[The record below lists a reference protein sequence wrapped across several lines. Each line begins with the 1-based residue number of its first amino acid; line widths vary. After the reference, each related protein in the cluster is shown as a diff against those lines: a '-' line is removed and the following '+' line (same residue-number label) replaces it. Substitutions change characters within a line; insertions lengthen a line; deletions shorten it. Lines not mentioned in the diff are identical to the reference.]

1 MMANVIDTAAIQQ
14 VKVSRLPKIFA
25 AFKAAPFI
33 PLTIIVVFVL
43 AALLAD
49 LVTFHDAYQVE
60 LPERLVPPAWV
71 GDTTVMKTVSETVAI
86 DELEKKITLTKASAI
101 DSSSQ
106 VGDRIEVVVRQGGS
120 WSRPLGTDPLGRDI
134 LTRIIYGARVSIII
148 AGAALAI
155 GGGFGTLVGLTAGY
169 YGGKIDTILMRF
181 ADITLAF
188 PLILFAILLVMVLG
202 PSMMNVI
209 IAISLVLWARYARV
223 IRGEVLGLMQRDFI
237 ARARVSGASDWR
249 IMLRHLLP
257 NVMPT
262 LIVLLTLQVGWVIIV
277 EASLSFL
284 GAGIPP
290 PTPAWGGML
299 SEGKEY
305 VSTAWWV
312 TTAPGVAIMLVVMA
326 FNLCGDWLREKL
338 DPKQR
343 SI

>member
-1 MMANVIDTAAIQQ
+1 MDNSLESAAIKP
-14 VKVSRLPKIFA
+14 VKASLLPKVLA
-25 AFKAAPFI
+25 GLEGAPYI
-33 PLTIIVVFVL
+33 PLFIIVVFVL
-43 AALLAD
+43 CAILAN
-49 LVTFHDAYQVE
+49 LITTQDAYSVQ
-60 LPERLVPPAWV
+60 LPNRLIPPFW
-71 GDTTVMKTVSETVAI
+71 
-86 DELEKKITLTKASAI
+86 LE
-101 DSSSQ
+101 
-106 VGDRIEVVVRQGGS
+106 GGS
-120 WSRPLGTDPLGRDI
+120 LNHLLGTDPLGRDI
-134 LTRIIYGARVSIII
+134 LTRIIFGARVSVII
-148 AGAALAI
+148 AITALTI
-155 GGGFGTLVGLTAGY
+155 GGGFGTLVGLTAGF

-202 PSMMNVI
+202 PSMINVI

-237 ARARVSGASDWR
+237 ARAKVSGASDWR
-249 IMLRHLLP
+249 IMMRHLLP

-290 PTPAWGGML
+290 PTPAWGSML
-299 SEGKEY
+299 ADGREY

-312 TTAPGVAIMLVVMA
+312 TTAPGVAIMLVVLA
-326 FNLCGDWLREKL
+326 FNLAGDWLRERL

-343 SI
+343 GI

>member
-1 MMANVIDTAAIQQ
+1 MAVTIDNAAIQP
-14 VKVSRLPKIFA
+14 VKVSIWKNVFA
-25 AFKAAPFI
+25 GLKGAPVI
-33 PLTIIVVFVL
+33 PLFIIVVF
-43 AALLAD
+43 ALSAILAD
-49 LVTFHDAYQVE
+49 VITFHDAYKVS
-60 LPERLVPPAWV
+60 LPDRLIPPFWQ
-71 GDTTVMKTVSETVAI
+71 D
-86 DELEKKITLTKASAI
+86 
-101 DSSSQ
+101 
-106 VGDRIEVVVRQGGS
+106 GGTIS
-120 WSRPLGTDPLGRDI
+120 HPLGTDPLGRDV
-134 LTRIIYGARVSIII
+134 LTRIIYGTRVSIII
-148 AGAALAI
+148 AGAALTF
-155 GGGFGTLVGLTAGY
+155 GGGVGTLIGLTAGY
-169 YGGKIDTILMRF
+169 YGGKIDTLLMRL

-188 PLILFAILLVMVLG
+188 PLILFAILMVMVIG

-209 IAISLVLWARYARV
+209 VAISLVLWARYARV

-249 IMLRHLLP
+249 IMIRHLLP

-290 PTPAWGGML
+290 PTPAWGSML
-299 SEGKEY
+299 ADGREY

-312 TTAPGVAIMLVVMA
+312 TTAPGIAIMLVVLA
-326 FNLCGDWLREKL
+326 FNLSGDWLRERL

>member
-1 MMANVIDTAAIQQ
+1 MDNSLESAAIKP
-14 VKVSRLPKIFA
+14 VKASLLPKVLA
-25 AFKAAPFI
+25 GLKGAPYI
-33 PLTIIVVFVL
+33 PLFIIVVFVL
-43 AALLAD
+43 CAILAN
-49 LVTFHDAYQVE
+49 LITTQDAYSVQ
-60 LPERLVPPAWV
+60 LPNRLIPPFW
-71 GDTTVMKTVSETVAI
+71 
-86 DELEKKITLTKASAI
+86 LE
-101 DSSSQ
+101 
-106 VGDRIEVVVRQGGS
+106 GGS
-120 WSRPLGTDPLGRDI
+120 LNHLLGTDPLGRDI
-134 LTRIIYGARVSIII
+134 LTRIIFGARVSVII
-148 AGAALAI
+148 AITALTI
-155 GGGFGTLVGLTAGY
+155 GGGFGTLVGLTAGF

-202 PSMMNVI
+202 PSMINVI

-237 ARARVSGASDWR
+237 ARAKVSGASDWR
-249 IMLRHLLP
+249 IMMRHLLP

-290 PTPAWGGML
+290 PTPAWGSML
-299 SEGKEY
+299 ADGREY

-312 TTAPGVAIMLVVMA
+312 TTAPGVAIMLVVLA
-326 FNLCGDWLREKL
+326 FNLAGDWLRERL

-343 SI
+343 GI

>member
-1 MMANVIDTAAIQQ
+1 MDNSLESAAIKP
-14 VKVSRLPKIFA
+14 VKASVLPKVLA
-25 AFKAAPFI
+25 GLKGAPYI
-33 PLTIIVVFVL
+33 PLFIIVVFVL
-43 AALLAD
+43 CAILAN
-49 LVTFHDAYQVE
+49 LITTQDAYSVQ
-60 LPERLVPPAWV
+60 LPNRLIPPFW
-71 GDTTVMKTVSETVAI
+71 
-86 DELEKKITLTKASAI
+86 LE
-101 DSSSQ
+101 
-106 VGDRIEVVVRQGGS
+106 GGS
-120 WSRPLGTDPLGRDI
+120 LNHLLGTDPLGRDI
-134 LTRIIYGARVSIII
+134 LTRIIFGARVSVII
-148 AGAALAI
+148 AITALTI
-155 GGGFGTLVGLTAGY
+155 GGGFGTLVGLTAGF

-202 PSMMNVI
+202 PSMINVI

-237 ARARVSGASDWR
+237 ARAKVSGASDWR
-249 IMLRHLLP
+249 IMMRHLLP

-290 PTPAWGGML
+290 PTPAWGSML
-299 SEGKEY
+299 ADGREY

-312 TTAPGVAIMLVVMA
+312 TTAPGVAIMLVVLA
-326 FNLCGDWLREKL
+326 FNLAGDWLRERL

-343 SI
+343 GI

>member
-1 MMANVIDTAAIQQ
+1 MAVVVDNAAIQAVQ
-14 VKVSRLPKIFA
+14 VNVWKK
-25 AFKAAPFI
+25 AFISLKGAPLI
-33 PLTIIVVFVL
+33 PLFIIVVFIL
-43 AALLAD
+43 SAILAD
-49 LVTFHDAYQVE
+49 LITFHDAHKVS
-60 LPERLVPPAWV
+60 LPNRLIPPFWQ
-71 GDTTVMKTVSETVAI
+71 D
-86 DELEKKITLTKASAI
+86 
-101 DSSSQ
+101 
-106 VGDRIEVVVRQGGS
+106 GGTFS
-120 WSRPLGTDPLGRDI
+120 HPLGTDPLGRDV
-134 LTRIIYGARVSIII
+134 LTRIIYGTRVSVII
-148 AGAALAI
+148 AGAALTI
-155 GGGFGTLVGLTAGY
+155 GGGFGTLVGLTAGF
-169 YGGKIDTILMRF
+169 YGGKVDTLLMRL

-188 PLILFAILLVMVLG
+188 PLILFAILLVMVIG

-209 IAISLVLWARYARV
+209 VAISLVLWARYARV

-249 IMLRHLLP
+249 IMMRHLLP

-290 PTPAWGGML
+290 PTPAWGSML
-299 SEGKEY
+299 ADGREY

-312 TTAPGVAIMLVVMA
+312 TTAPGIAIMLVVLA
-326 FNLCGDWLREKL
+326 FNLSGDWLRERL

>member
-1 MMANVIDTAAIQQ
+1 MAVAIDNAAIQP
-14 VKVSRLPKIFA
+14 VKASILK
-25 AFKAAPFI
+25 KMLGGLKGAPII
-33 PLTIIVVFVL
+33 PLSIIVVFVF
-43 AALLAD
+43 AAVFAD
-49 LVTFHDAYQVE
+49 LITFHDAYKVS
-60 LPERLVPPAWV
+60 LPDRLIPPFWQ
-71 GDTTVMKTVSETVAI
+71 D
-86 DELEKKITLTKASAI
+86 
-101 DSSSQ
+101 
-106 VGDRIEVVVRQGGS
+106 GGS
-120 WSRPLGTDPLGRDI
+120 LSHPLGTDPLGRDV
-134 LTRIIYGARVSIII
+134 LVRIIYGTRVSIII
-148 AGAALAI
+148 AGAALTI
-155 GGGFGTLVGLTAGY
+155 GGGFGTLVGLTAGF
-169 YGGKIDTILMRF
+169 YGGKVDTLLMRM

-188 PLILFAILLVMVLG
+188 PLILFAILMVMVIG

-209 IAISLVLWARYARV
+209 VAISLVLWARYARV

-249 IMLRHLLP
+249 IMMRHLLP

-290 PTPAWGGML
+290 PTPAWGSML
-299 SEGKEY
+299 ADGREY

-312 TTAPGVAIMLVVMA
+312 TTAPGIAIMLVVLA
-326 FNLCGDWLREKL
+326 FNLSGDWLRERL

>member
-1 MMANVIDTAAIQQ
+1 MAVVVDNAAIQAVQ
-14 VKVSRLPKIFA
+14 ISVWKK
-25 AFKAAPFI
+25 AFISLKGAPLI
-33 PLTIIVVFVL
+33 PLFIIVVFIL
-43 AALLAD
+43 SAILAD
-49 LVTFHDAYQVE
+49 LITFHDAHKVS
-60 LPERLVPPAWV
+60 LPNRL
-71 GDTTVMKTVSETVAI
+71 M
-86 DELEKKITLTKASAI
+86 
-101 DSSSQ
+101 
-106 VGDRIEVVVRQGGS
+106 
-120 WSRPLGTDPLGRDI
+120 GTDPLGRDV
-134 LTRIIYGARVSIII
+134 LTRIIYGTRVSVII
-148 AGAALAI
+148 AGAALTI
-155 GGGFGTLVGLTAGY
+155 GGGFGTLVGLTAGF
-169 YGGKIDTILMRF
+169 YGGKVDTLLMRL

-188 PLILFAILLVMVLG
+188 PLILFAILLVMVIG

-209 IAISLVLWARYARV
+209 VAISLVLWARYARV

-249 IMLRHLLP
+249 IMMRHLLP

-290 PTPAWGGML
+290 PTPAWGSML
-299 SEGKEY
+299 ADGREY

-312 TTAPGVAIMLVVMA
+312 TTAPGIAIMLVVLA
-326 FNLCGDWLREKL
+326 FNLSGDWLRERL

>member
-1 MMANVIDTAAIQQ
+1 MAVVVDNAAIQALQ
-14 VKVSRLPKIFA
+14 ISVGKK
-25 AFKAAPFI
+25 AFISLKGAPLI
-33 PLTIIVVFVL
+33 PLFIIVGFIL
-43 AALLAD
+43 SAILAD
-49 LVTFHDAYQVE
+49 LITFHDAHKVS
-60 LPERLVPPAWV
+60 LPNRLIPPFWQ
-71 GDTTVMKTVSETVAI
+71 D
-86 DELEKKITLTKASAI
+86 
-101 DSSSQ
+101 
-106 VGDRIEVVVRQGGS
+106 GGTFS
-120 WSRPLGTDPLGRDI
+120 HPLGTDPLGRDV
-134 LTRIIYGARVSIII
+134 LTRIIYGTRVSVII
-148 AGAALAI
+148 AGAALTI
-155 GGGFGTLVGLTAGY
+155 GGGFGTLVGLTAGF
-169 YGGKIDTILMRF
+169 YGGKVDTLLMRL

-188 PLILFAILLVMVLG
+188 PLILFAILLVMVIG

-209 IAISLVLWARYARV
+209 VAISLVLWARYARV

-249 IMLRHLLP
+249 IMMRHLLP

-290 PTPAWGGML
+290 PTPAWGSML
-299 SEGKEY
+299 ADGREY

-312 TTAPGVAIMLVVMA
+312 TTAPGIAIMLVVLA
-326 FNLCGDWLREKL
+326 FNLSGDWLRERL

>member
-1 MMANVIDTAAIQQ
+1 MAKVIDTAAIQP
-14 VKVSRLPKIFA
+14 VKVSRLPNILA
-25 AFKAAPFI
+25 ALRSAPVI
-33 PLTIIVVFVL
+33 PLAIIVVFVL
-43 AALLAD
+43 SAVLAE
-49 LVTFHDAYQVE
+49 LITFHDAYQVR
-60 LPERLVPPAWV
+60 LPERLIPPAWV
-71 GDTTVMKTVSETVAI
+71 GETTKIKIVSETVAI
-86 DELEKKITLTKASAI
+86 DELESRITLQKAQLIDPQSA
-101 DSSSQ
+101 
-106 VGDRIEVVVRQGGS
+106 VGDSIVVVVRRGGS
-120 WSRPLGTDPLGRDI
+120 WSRPLGTDPLGRDV
-134 LTRIIYGARVSIII
+134 LTRIIYGARISIII
-148 AGAALAI
+148 AGAALTI
-155 GGGFGTLVGLTAGY
+155 GGGFGTLIGLTAGY
-169 YGGKIDTILMRF
+169 YGGKIDIILMRF

-249 IMLRHLLP
+249 IMMRHLLP

-299 SEGKEY
+299 AEGKEY

-312 TTAPGVAIMLVVMA
+312 TTAPGIAIMLVVMA

-343 SI
+343 SL

>member
-1 MMANVIDTAAIQQ
+1 MDNSLESAAIKP
-14 VKVSRLPKIFA
+14 VKASLLPKVLA
-25 AFKAAPFI
+25 GLEGAPYI
-33 PLTIIVVFVL
+33 PLFIIVVFVL
-43 AALLAD
+43 CAILAN
-49 LVTFHDAYQVE
+49 LITTQDAYSVQ
-60 LPERLVPPAWV
+60 LPNRLIPPFW
-71 GDTTVMKTVSETVAI
+71 
-86 DELEKKITLTKASAI
+86 LE
-101 DSSSQ
+101 
-106 VGDRIEVVVRQGGS
+106 GGS
-120 WSRPLGTDPLGRDI
+120 LNHLLGTDPLGRDI
-134 LTRIIYGARVSIII
+134 LTRIIFGARVSVII
-148 AGAALAI
+148 AITALTI
-155 GGGFGTLVGLTAGY
+155 GGGFGTLVGLTAGF

-237 ARARVSGASDWR
+237 ARAKVSGASDWR
-249 IMLRHLLP
+249 IMMRHLLP

-290 PTPAWGGML
+290 PTPAWGSML
-299 SEGKEY
+299 ADGREY

-312 TTAPGVAIMLVVMA
+312 TTAPGVAIMLVVLA
-326 FNLCGDWLREKL
+326 FNLAGDWLRERL

-343 SI
+343 GI

>member
-1 MMANVIDTAAIQQ
+1 MAVVVDNAAIQP
-14 VKVSRLPKIFA
+14 VRTSASRKVLSSLKGAPLIPLFIIAVFIISAIFA
-25 AFKAAPFI
+25 D
-33 PLTIIVVFVL
+33 
-43 AALLAD
+43 LL
-49 LVTFHDAYQVE
+49 TFHDAYKVS
-60 LPERLVPPAWV
+60 LPDRLIPPFWQD
-71 GDTTVMKTVSETVAI
+71 GG
-86 DELEKKITLTKASAI
+86 TLSH
-101 DSSSQ
+101 
-106 VGDRIEVVVRQGGS
+106 
-120 WSRPLGTDPLGRDI
+120 PLGTDPLGRDV
-134 LTRIIYGARVSIII
+134 LTRIIYGTRVSIII
-148 AGAALAI
+148 AGAALTI
-155 GGGFGTLVGLTAGY
+155 GGGFGTLVGLTAGF
-169 YGGKIDTILMRF
+169 YGGKIDTLLMRL

-188 PLILFAILLVMVLG
+188 PLILFAILLVMVIG

-209 IAISLVLWARYARV
+209 VAISLVLWARYARV

-249 IMLRHLLP
+249 IMIRHLLP

-290 PTPAWGGML
+290 PTPAWGSML
-299 SEGKEY
+299 ADGREY

-312 TTAPGVAIMLVVMA
+312 TTSPGIAIMLVVLA
-326 FNLCGDWLREKL
+326 FNLSGDWLRERL

>member
-1 MMANVIDTAAIQQ
+1 MAVAIDDAVLKPI
-14 VKVSRLPKIFA
+14 KVSILTKVLA
-25 AFKAAPFI
+25 GLKGAPLI
-33 PLTIIVVFVL
+33 PLSIIVVFVFS
-43 AALLAD
+43 AVFAD
-49 LVTFHDAYQVE
+49 LITFHDAYKVN
-60 LPERLVPPAWV
+60 LPDRLIPPFWQ
-71 GDTTVMKTVSETVAI
+71 D
-86 DELEKKITLTKASAI
+86 
-101 DSSSQ
+101 
-106 VGDRIEVVVRQGGS
+106 GGS
-120 WSRPLGTDPLGRDI
+120 LSHPLGTDPLGRDV
-134 LTRIIYGARVSIII
+134 LVRIIYGTRVSIII
-148 AGAALAI
+148 AGAALTI
-155 GGGFGTLVGLTAGY
+155 GGGFGTLVGLTAGF
-169 YGGKIDTILMRF
+169 YGGKVDTLLMRL

-188 PLILFAILLVMVLG
+188 PLILFAILMVMVIG

-209 IAISLVLWARYARV
+209 VAISLVLWARYARV

-249 IMLRHLLP
+249 IMMRHLLP

-290 PTPAWGGML
+290 PTPAWGSML
-299 SEGKEY
+299 ADGREY

-312 TTAPGVAIMLVVMA
+312 TTAPGIAIMLVVLA
-326 FNLCGDWLREKL
+326 FNLSGDWLRERL

>member
-1 MMANVIDTAAIQQ
+1 MAVVVDNAAIQAVQ
-14 VKVSRLPKIFA
+14 ISVWKKVFISLKG
-25 AFKAAPFI
+25 APLI
-33 PLTIIVVFVL
+33 PLFIIVVFIL
-43 AALLAD
+43 SAILAD
-49 LVTFHDAYQVE
+49 LITFHDAHKVS
-60 LPERLVPPAWV
+60 LPNRLIPPFWQ
-71 GDTTVMKTVSETVAI
+71 D
-86 DELEKKITLTKASAI
+86 
-101 DSSSQ
+101 
-106 VGDRIEVVVRQGGS
+106 GGTFS
-120 WSRPLGTDPLGRDI
+120 HPLGTDPLGRDV
-134 LTRIIYGARVSIII
+134 LTRIIYGTRVSVII
-148 AGAALAI
+148 AGAALTI
-155 GGGFGTLVGLTAGY
+155 GGGFGTLVGLTAGF
-169 YGGKIDTILMRF
+169 YGGKVDTLLMRL

-188 PLILFAILLVMVLG
+188 PLILFAILLVMVIG

-209 IAISLVLWARYARV
+209 VAISLVLWARYARV

-249 IMLRHLLP
+249 IMMRHLLP

-290 PTPAWGGML
+290 PTPAWGSML
-299 SEGKEY
+299 ADGREY

-312 TTAPGVAIMLVVMA
+312 TTAPGIAIMLVVLA
-326 FNLCGDWLREKL
+326 FNLSGDWLRERL

>member
-1 MMANVIDTAAIQQ
+1 MAVAIDNAAIQP
-14 VKVSRLPKIFA
+14 VKASILK
-25 AFKAAPFI
+25 KMLGGLKGAPII
-33 PLTIIVVFVL
+33 PLSIIVVFVF
-43 AALLAD
+43 AAVFAD
-49 LVTFHDAYQVE
+49 LITFHDAYKVS
-60 LPERLVPPAWV
+60 LPDRLIPPFW
-71 GDTTVMKTVSETVAI
+71 
-86 DELEKKITLTKASAI
+86 
-101 DSSSQ
+101 Q
-106 VGDRIEVVVRQGGS
+106 NGGS
-120 WSRPLGTDPLGRDI
+120 LSHPLGTDPLGRDV
-134 LTRIIYGARVSIII
+134 LVRIIYGTRVSIII
-148 AGAALAI
+148 AGAALTI
-155 GGGFGTLVGLTAGY
+155 GGGFGTLVGLTAGF
-169 YGGKIDTILMRF
+169 YGGKVDTLLMRL

-188 PLILFAILLVMVLG
+188 PLILFAILMVMVIG

-209 IAISLVLWARYARV
+209 VAISLVLWARYARV

-249 IMLRHLLP
+249 IMMRHLLP

-290 PTPAWGGML
+290 PTPAWGSML
-299 SEGKEY
+299 ADGREY

-312 TTAPGVAIMLVVMA
+312 TTAPGIAIMLVVLA
-326 FNLCGDWLREKL
+326 FNLSGDWLRERL

>member
-1 MMANVIDTAAIQQ
+1 MDNSLESAAIKP
-14 VKVSRLPKIFA
+14 VKASVLPKVLA
-25 AFKAAPFI
+25 GLKGAPYI
-33 PLTIIVVFVL
+33 PLLIIVVFVL
-43 AALLAD
+43 CAILAN
-49 LVTFHDAYQVE
+49 LITTQDAYSVQ
-60 LPERLVPPAWV
+60 LPNRLIPPFW
-71 GDTTVMKTVSETVAI
+71 
-86 DELEKKITLTKASAI
+86 LE
-101 DSSSQ
+101 
-106 VGDRIEVVVRQGGS
+106 GGS
-120 WSRPLGTDPLGRDI
+120 LNHLLGTDPLGRDI
-134 LTRIIYGARVSIII
+134 LTRIIFGARVSVII
-148 AGAALAI
+148 AITALTI
-155 GGGFGTLVGLTAGY
+155 GGGFGTLVGLTAGF

-202 PSMMNVI
+202 PSMINVI

-237 ARARVSGASDWR
+237 ARAKVSGASDWR
-249 IMLRHLLP
+249 IMMRHLLP

-290 PTPAWGGML
+290 PTPAWGSML
-299 SEGKEY
+299 ADGREY

-312 TTAPGVAIMLVVMA
+312 TTAPGVAIMLVVLA
-326 FNLCGDWLREKL
+326 FNLAGDWLRERL

-343 SI
+343 GI

>member
-1 MMANVIDTAAIQQ
+1 MDNSLESTAITP
-14 VKVSRLPKIFA
+14 VKASLLPKVLA
-25 AFKAAPFI
+25 GLKGAPYI
-33 PLTIIVVFVL
+33 PLFIIVVFVL
-43 AALLAD
+43 CAILAN
-49 LVTFHDAYQVE
+49 LITTQDAYSVQ
-60 LPERLVPPAWV
+60 LPNRLIPPFW
-71 GDTTVMKTVSETVAI
+71 
-86 DELEKKITLTKASAI
+86 LE
-101 DSSSQ
+101 
-106 VGDRIEVVVRQGGS
+106 GGS
-120 WSRPLGTDPLGRDI
+120 LNHLLGTDPLGRDI
-134 LTRIIYGARVSIII
+134 LTRIIFGARVSVII
-148 AGAALAI
+148 AITALTI
-155 GGGFGTLVGLTAGY
+155 GGGFGTLVGLTAGF

-202 PSMMNVI
+202 PSMINVI

-237 ARARVSGASDWR
+237 ARAKVSGASDWR
-249 IMLRHLLP
+249 IMMRHLLP

-290 PTPAWGGML
+290 PTPAWGSML
-299 SEGKEY
+299 ADGREY

-312 TTAPGVAIMLVVMA
+312 TTAPGVAIMLVVLA
-326 FNLCGDWLREKL
+326 FNLAGDWLRERL

-343 SI
+343 GI

>member
-1 MMANVIDTAAIQQ
+1 MAVVVDNAAIQTVQ
-14 VKVSRLPKIFA
+14 VSVWKK
-25 AFKAAPFI
+25 AFISLKGAPLI
-33 PLTIIVVFVL
+33 PLFIIVVFIL
-43 AALLAD
+43 SAILAD
-49 LVTFHDAYQVE
+49 LITFHDAHKVS
-60 LPERLVPPAWV
+60 LPNRLIPPFWQ
-71 GDTTVMKTVSETVAI
+71 D
-86 DELEKKITLTKASAI
+86 
-101 DSSSQ
+101 
-106 VGDRIEVVVRQGGS
+106 GGTFS
-120 WSRPLGTDPLGRDI
+120 HPLGTDPLGRDV
-134 LTRIIYGARVSIII
+134 LTRIIYGTRVSVII
-148 AGAALAI
+148 AGAALTI
-155 GGGFGTLVGLTAGY
+155 GGGFGTLVGLTAGF
-169 YGGKIDTILMRF
+169 YGGKVDTLLMRL

-188 PLILFAILLVMVLG
+188 PLILFAILLVMVIG

-209 IAISLVLWARYARV
+209 VAISLVLWARYARV

-249 IMLRHLLP
+249 IMMRHLLP

-290 PTPAWGGML
+290 PTPAWGSML
-299 SEGKEY
+299 ADGREY

-312 TTAPGVAIMLVVMA
+312 TTAPGIAIMLVVLA
-326 FNLCGDWLREKL
+326 FNLSGDWLRERL

>member
-1 MMANVIDTAAIQQ
+1 MAVTIDNAAIQP
-14 VKVSRLPKIFA
+14 VKVSIWKNVFA
-25 AFKAAPFI
+25 GLKGAPVI
-33 PLTIIVVFVL
+33 PLFIIVVF
-43 AALLAD
+43 ALSAILAD
-49 LVTFHDAYQVE
+49 VITFHDAYKVN
-60 LPERLVPPAWV
+60 LPDRLIPPFWQ
-71 GDTTVMKTVSETVAI
+71 D
-86 DELEKKITLTKASAI
+86 
-101 DSSSQ
+101 
-106 VGDRIEVVVRQGGS
+106 GGTIS
-120 WSRPLGTDPLGRDI
+120 HPLGTDPLGRDV
-134 LTRIIYGARVSIII
+134 LTRIIYGTRVSIII
-148 AGAALAI
+148 AGAALTF
-155 GGGFGTLVGLTAGY
+155 GGGVGTLIGLTAGY
-169 YGGKIDTILMRF
+169 YGGKIDTLLMRL

-188 PLILFAILLVMVLG
+188 PLILFAILMVMVIG

-209 IAISLVLWARYARV
+209 VAISLVLWARYARV

-249 IMLRHLLP
+249 IMIRHLLP

-290 PTPAWGGML
+290 PTPAWGSML
-299 SEGKEY
+299 ADGREY

-312 TTAPGVAIMLVVMA
+312 TTAPGIAIMLVVLA
-326 FNLCGDWLREKL
+326 FNLSGDWLRERL

>member
-1 MMANVIDTAAIQQ
+1 MAVVVDNAAIQAVQ
-14 VKVSRLPKIFA
+14 ISVWKK
-25 AFKAAPFI
+25 AFISLNGAPLI
-33 PLTIIVVFVL
+33 PLFIIVVFIL
-43 AALLAD
+43 SAILAD
-49 LVTFHDAYQVE
+49 LITFHDAHKVS
-60 LPERLVPPAWV
+60 LPNRLIPPFWQ
-71 GDTTVMKTVSETVAI
+71 D
-86 DELEKKITLTKASAI
+86 
-101 DSSSQ
+101 
-106 VGDRIEVVVRQGGS
+106 GGTFS
-120 WSRPLGTDPLGRDI
+120 HPLGTDPLGRDV
-134 LTRIIYGARVSIII
+134 LTRIIYGTRVSVII
-148 AGAALAI
+148 AGAALTI
-155 GGGFGTLVGLTAGY
+155 GGGFGTLVGLTAGF
-169 YGGKIDTILMRF
+169 YGGKVDTLLMRL

-188 PLILFAILLVMVLG
+188 PLILFAILLVMVIG

-209 IAISLVLWARYARV
+209 VAISLVLWARYARV

-249 IMLRHLLP
+249 IMMRHLLP

-290 PTPAWGGML
+290 PTPAWGSML
-299 SEGKEY
+299 ADGREY

-312 TTAPGVAIMLVVMA
+312 TTAPGIAIMLVVLA
-326 FNLCGDWLREKL
+326 FNLSGDWLRERL

>member
-1 MMANVIDTAAIQQ
+1 MAVVVDNAAIQAVQ
-14 VKVSRLPKIFA
+14 ISVWKQ
-25 AFKAAPFI
+25 AFISLKGAPLI
-33 PLTIIVVFVL
+33 PLFIIVVFIL
-43 AALLAD
+43 SAILAD
-49 LVTFHDAYQVE
+49 LITFHDAHKVS
-60 LPERLVPPAWV
+60 LPNRLIPPFWQ
-71 GDTTVMKTVSETVAI
+71 D
-86 DELEKKITLTKASAI
+86 
-101 DSSSQ
+101 
-106 VGDRIEVVVRQGGS
+106 GGTFS
-120 WSRPLGTDPLGRDI
+120 HPLGTDPLGRDV
-134 LTRIIYGARVSIII
+134 LTRIIYGTRVSVII
-148 AGAALAI
+148 AGAALTI
-155 GGGFGTLVGLTAGY
+155 GGGFGTLVGLTAGF
-169 YGGKIDTILMRF
+169 YGGKVDTLLMRL

-188 PLILFAILLVMVLG
+188 PLILFAILLVMVIG

-209 IAISLVLWARYARV
+209 VAISLVLWARYARV

-249 IMLRHLLP
+249 IMMRHLLP

-290 PTPAWGGML
+290 PTPAWGSML
-299 SEGKEY
+299 ADGREY

-312 TTAPGVAIMLVVMA
+312 TTAPGIAIMLVVLA
-326 FNLCGDWLREKL
+326 FNLSGDWLRERL

>member
-1 MMANVIDTAAIQQ
+1 MDNSLESAAIKP
-14 VKVSRLPKIFA
+14 VKASLLPKVLA
-25 AFKAAPFI
+25 GLEGAPYI
-33 PLTIIVVFVL
+33 PLFIIVVFVL
-43 AALLAD
+43 CAILAN
-49 LVTFHDAYQVE
+49 LITTQDAYSVQ
-60 LPERLVPPAWV
+60 LPNRLIPPFW
-71 GDTTVMKTVSETVAI
+71 
-86 DELEKKITLTKASAI
+86 LE
-101 DSSSQ
+101 
-106 VGDRIEVVVRQGGS
+106 GGS
-120 WSRPLGTDPLGRDI
+120 LNHLLGTDPLGRDI
-134 LTRIIYGARVSIII
+134 LTRIIFGARVSVII
-148 AGAALAI
+148 AITALTI
-155 GGGFGTLVGLTAGY
+155 GGGFGTLVGLTAGF

-202 PSMMNVI
+202 PSMINVI

-237 ARARVSGASDWR
+237 ARAKVSGASDWR
-249 IMLRHLLP
+249 IMMRHLLP

-290 PTPAWGGML
+290 PTPAWGSML
-299 SEGKEY
+299 ADGREY

-312 TTAPGVAIMLVVMA
+312 TTAPGVAIMLVVLA
-326 FNLCGDWLREKL
+326 FNLAGDWLRERL

-343 SI
+343 GL

>member
-1 MMANVIDTAAIQQ
+1 MDNSLERATIKPIKA
-14 VKVSRLPKIFA
+14 SLLPKVLA
-25 AFKAAPFI
+25 GLKGAPYI
-33 PLTIIVVFVL
+33 PLFIIVVFVL
-43 AALLAD
+43 CAILAN
-49 LVTFHDAYQVE
+49 LITTQDAYSVQ
-60 LPERLVPPAWV
+60 LPNRLIPPFW
-71 GDTTVMKTVSETVAI
+71 
-86 DELEKKITLTKASAI
+86 LE
-101 DSSSQ
+101 
-106 VGDRIEVVVRQGGS
+106 GGS
-120 WSRPLGTDPLGRDI
+120 LNHLLGTDPLGRDI
-134 LTRIIYGARVSIII
+134 LTRIIFGARVSVII
-148 AGAALAI
+148 AITALTI
-155 GGGFGTLVGLTAGY
+155 GGGFGTLVGLTAGF

-202 PSMMNVI
+202 PSMINVI

-237 ARARVSGASDWR
+237 ARAKVSGASDWR
-249 IMLRHLLP
+249 IMMRHLLP

-290 PTPAWGGML
+290 PTPAWGSML
-299 SEGKEY
+299 ADGREY

-312 TTAPGVAIMLVVMA
+312 TTAPGVAIMLVVLA
-326 FNLCGDWLREKL
+326 FNLAGDWLRERL

-343 SI
+343 GI